1 MNDNQLKI
9 KQRYGLKKSTFLEKK
24 EIRCLEAV
32 CISVAVFGEGRGGI
46 GLCWTANSLKER
58 TNFRLKMLVH
68 ILT

>member
-9 KQRYGLKKSTFLEKK
+9 KQRYGLKKSTFLAKK

-46 GLCWTANSLKER
+46 GLCWTANS
-58 TNFRLKMLVH
+58 
-68 ILT
+68 